1 MCELLACSLLHL
13 FALCS
18 LVWSRRLC
26 VSCACG
32 CACLLLQVEAEKLS
46 DVTEKFGVSAVPTF
60 VFLHEGKVV
69 DKVEGANGADLA
81 SKLGKYAPLVCAC
94 MLLQL
99 LRIQLLHYGS
109 VFCVVCAV
117 CMCLFE
123 TVPTKCEEFELL
135 LVSLLHDVS
144 CGVQA
149 PTRHFRCVVLRFVW
163 FSCFEVVWQKSIFLL
178 YASCETRFL

>member
-1 MCELLACSLLHL
+1 M
-13 FALCS
+13 
-18 LVWSRRLC
+18 
-26 VSCACG
+26 SCACG

-81 SKLGKYAPLVCAC
+81 SKLGKYAPLVRAC

-99 LRIQLLHYGS
+99 LRIQLLHCGS
-109 VFCVVCAV
+109 VFRVVR

-123 TVPTKCEEFELL
+123 TVQTKREECELL
-135 LVSLLHDVS
+135 LVSLLHDVP

-149 PTRHFRCVVLRFVW
+149 PTRHLRCVVLRFVW
-163 FSCFEVVWQKSIFLL
+163 
-178 YASCETRFL
+178 